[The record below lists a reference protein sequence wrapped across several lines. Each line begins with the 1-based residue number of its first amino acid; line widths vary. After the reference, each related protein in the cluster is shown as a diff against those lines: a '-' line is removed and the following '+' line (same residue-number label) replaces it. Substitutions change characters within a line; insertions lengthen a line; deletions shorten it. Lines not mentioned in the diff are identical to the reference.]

1 MKRRTTLT
9 VAADDLETMRAE
21 AGRRGVS
28 LNAVLSEIVAE
39 RASEIRSRRRP
50 RLGIGG
56 SGSGDLSRRSVED
69 EASPARAPWRG

>member
-9 VAADDLETMRAE
+9 VVADDLETMRAE
-21 AGRRGVS
+21 AARRGVS

-39 RASEIRSRRRP
+39 RASELRSRRKP

-56 SGSGDLSRRSVED
+56 SGTSDLSRQSVED
-69 EASPARAPWRG
+69 ETSPARAPWRG